1 MTDTPLYAATVRAW
15 CADHVD
21 RAFADLRTFVG
32 MVNPLLP
39 PGTYC
44 GGCGL
49 RLNMS
54 AIDSAKP
61 AVAACPMCEG
71 AA

>member
-1 MTDTPLYAATVRAW
+1 MTDTPLYAATVKAD
-15 CADHVD
+15 CARVV
-21 RAFADLRTFVG
+21 ADLFEPLWMFVRG
-32 MVNPLLP
+32 NPLLP